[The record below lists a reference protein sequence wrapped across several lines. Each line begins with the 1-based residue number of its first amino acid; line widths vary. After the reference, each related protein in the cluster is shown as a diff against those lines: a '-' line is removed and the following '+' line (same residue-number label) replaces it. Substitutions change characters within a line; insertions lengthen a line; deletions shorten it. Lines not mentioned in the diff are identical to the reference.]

1 MLSLAMEE
9 LVGCDATGWVPPA
22 PRQPARSL
30 AGCNQIPPAKEGTNA
45 KGDRPARGAA
55 EEGLNRDGSPRNNF
69 GSGSHGLG
77 WVVWVSRFCS
87 DFFVQLPSFSPPFLQ
102 LPSKP
107 GVCVCVEVG
116 RSGRGQRSRGEVVT
130 GGVLRD
136 KPRGLWY
143 FHVR

>member
-69 GSGSHGLG
+69 GSGSHGL
-77 WVVWVSRFCS
+77 VCS
-87 DFFVQLPSFSPPFLQ
+87 GFPILFGFFFPVQLPSFSPPFLQ

-107 GVCVCVEVG
+107 GVCVWKSAG
-116 RSGRGQRSRGEVVT
+116 AA
-130 GGVLRD
+130 GGAGAGMKL
-136 KPRGLWY
+136 
-143 FHVR
+143 